1 MELQT
6 YLDHVNQGKRLEGG
20 SEVHAFMTQAAR
32 RAQQITAEINTGY
45 HDGEELR
52 ALFSQLIGKPVDEG
66 FGLFP
71 PFTTDF
77 GKNITLGKRVF
88 INSGC
93 RFQDQ
98 GGITIGDDVLL
109 GHNVVLATLNHDP
122 VVARRAS
129 MLPAPIVIGDKVWIG
144 ANATVLP
151 GVTIGKGAI
160 VAAGGCGAQEA
171 PAPAE
176 PQTPSQEEL
185 AMTTCTLSVGD
196 QTYSVTLA
204 DTEAARALAARLPL
218 TLSMTELN
226 GNEKYANLDQPLPTA
241 ATQPGEIHT
250 GDLMLYGADCLV
262 LFYGDFTT
270 AYSYTPLGR
279 LADPTGLA
287 AALGTG
293 GVTVTLTAN

>member
-129 MLPAPIVIGDKVWIG
+129 MLPAPIGIGDKVWIG

-160 VAAGGCGAQEA
+160 VAAGAVVHRDVPPFTVVGGV
-171 PAPAE
+171 PARILRE
-176 PQTPSQEEL
+176 LSQEER
-185 AMTTCTLSVGD
+185 
-196 QTYSVTLA
+196 Q
-204 DTEAARALAARLPL
+204 
-218 TLSMTELN
+218 
-226 GNEKYANLDQPLPTA
+226 
-241 ATQPGEIHT
+241 
-250 GDLMLYGADCLV
+250 
-262 LFYGDFTT
+262 
-270 AYSYTPLGR
+270 
-279 LADPTGLA
+279 
-287 AALGTG
+287 
-293 GVTVTLTAN
+293 